1 LSENELLAKILTKV
15 ESTDETMRE
24 MLKWTRFANFSKL
37 RETLETELDTD
48 EKKIAY
54 DDSDGANGLKE
65 LAALSHAPQ
74 DTIYSWWQRW
84 FRLGLVTE
92 SETRKGRMKKIV
104 SLDDVGLSAT
114 KTRVR
119 AQPVKAKKASE
130 ANGEHEVR

>member
-1 LSENELLAKILTKV
+1 MSENELLAKILTKV

>member
-1 LSENELLAKILTKV
+1 
-15 ESTDETMRE
+15 MRE